1 MPRKGA
7 AAPRPRVSRV
17 KKTAKTAVPTSFFVA
32 PTTPFIPKFKPR
44 DSFMIRTAPNAPSAH
59 LVDLRAITMSRPSGT
74 LKKKTKGNEQGFTNV
89 SIPRT
94 ISGRPNA
101 ARTFDQLT
109 VVAFG
114 RFLFA
119 IAKAA
124 VIGAGQLIILPL
136 TLGMAAV
143 DKFDPDRVA
152 SESTETEPVEA
163 PGRYAPIEA
172 NRGETSQSFA
182 TEVSPHPRAPRKFN
196 MRRALISF
204 AGTSLAIILP
214 LQGLNAWRALQTIK
228 AQAENANAT
237 ALGALNG
244 TSSLQEAQTAI
255 TEARQSVNDLGNV
268 ANALLANAPQVGGM
282 FRSGKALLDAGSDL
296 ATAAT
301 LLSRSLNFVNDPSLD
316 LTAKLAR
323 AEDLATQA
331 QPLLASAQNE
341 LASADALPAG
351 VGGNLGSLK
360 NKVAAMN
367 DLTSAFLKVAPAL
380 RNALGETETRR
391 YLVIFQNNAELRP
404 TGGFI
409 GSFALVD
416 IDRGAI
422 KAVEVPAGGSYDL
435 EGSLKASVLSPEPL
449 RLVRAKWEF
458 QDANW
463 FPDFPTSAKKLTWFY
478 NQSSGPTVDGVVAI
492 NAPVLA
498 ELLDAVGPINMPSY
512 GVVATS
518 TSVLQTAQEI
528 VESPTARS
536 SGKPK
541 QFIADLMPM
550 VLQKLMSANGDQAVR
565 TLAIFTKALQQK
577 DIQMSFSDDASE
589 QAFDSLGWTGKLDP
603 VPAGFDSV
611 ELVRAN
617 IAGAKT
623 DAVMSTKITHESVVA
638 SDGSVTDHVTV
649 TLTHNGHKGDAFTGV
664 RNVTYL
670 RLYVP
675 EGSKLIQA
683 SGDIKPPAPSFFDI
697 PAEGCSPD
705 QTLAATEGPIMHD
718 PNSGADVNNE
728 FGRTVYGV
736 WTQTDP
742 GASSTVS
749 FDYQLPFTVSP
760 VPPAPTVSQQLGL
773 SAPQAAS
780 APFGLV
786 IENQSGAVDTEIN
799 STLKLPAGW
808 YPSFASPEGI
818 ASPDGWSFTSDL
830 NATKIIGAM
839 ISK

>member
-7 AAPRPRVSRV
+7 TTPKPRVSRV

-74 LKKKTKGNEQGFTNV
+74 LKKKSKGNEQGLTSV
-89 SIPRT
+89 TVPRT
-94 ISGRPNA
+94 ISGRPNR

-114 RFLFA
+114 HFLFA
-119 IAKAA
+119 IAKAT
-124 VIGAGQLIILPL
+124 VIGAGQIIVLPL
-136 TLGMAAV
+136 TLGLALV
-143 DKFDPDRVA
+143 DRFDPDKVA
-152 SESTETEPVEA
+152 SASTKTELAEA
-163 PGRYAPIEA
+163 PARYAP
-172 NRGETSQSFA
+172 ETRH
-182 TEVSPHPRAPRKFN
+182 SPLVTRKLN
-196 MRRALISF
+196 VRRALVSF

-214 LQGLNAWRALQTIK
+214 LQGLNAWRAFETIK
-228 AQAENANAT
+228 AQAENANAA

-282 FRSGKALLDAGSDL
+282 FRSGKALLGAGSDL

-301 LLSRSLNFVNDPSLD
+301 LLTKSLDFVNDPSLD

-331 QPLLASAQNE
+331 KPLLASAQNE

-351 VGGNLGSLK
+351 VGGDLGSLK

-367 DLTSAFLKVAPAL
+367 DLTNAFLKVAPAL
-380 RNALGETETRR
+380 RNALGETQTRR

-478 NQSSGPTVDGVVAI
+478 NQSSGPTVDGVIAI

-528 VESPTARS
+528 VESPTARA

-541 QFIADLMPM
+541 QFIADLMPL
-550 VLQKLMSANGDQAVR
+550 VLQKLMAASGDQAVR

-589 QAFDSLGWTGKLDP
+589 QAFDSLGWTGKIDP

-623 DAVMSTKITHESVVA
+623 DAVMSTKITHESVVV
-638 SDGSVTDHVTV
+638 SDGGVTDHVTV

-697 PAEGCSPD
+697 PPEGCSPD
-705 QTLAATEGPIMHD
+705 QTLAAVEGPIMHD

-760 VPPAPTVSQQLGL
+760 VTPAPTVSQQLGL
-773 SAPQAAS
+773 SAPQVAS

-786 IENQSGAVDTEIN
+786 IENQSGAVNTEIN
-799 STLKLPAGW
+799 STLKLPTGW
-808 YPSFASPEGI
+808 YPSYASPEGI

-830 NATKIIGAM
+830 NATKIIGAI
-839 ISK
+839 ISR